1 MVSEHVVRVR
11 GKRRRRKVK
20 DTGGCGSSQATRRLS
35 PLLKRPVWNHGACPC
50 LTAPHAISRRARW
63 PCWPASTQL
72 EQNESRV
79 GFGVSSEEGRWDS
92 LFQSEQ
98 YHRDWK
104 AQAMGLLPESTFF
117 DLLWWVHRVEPGVLS
132 AHARMH
138 WLSDWP
144 PASTPPTGLL
154 AGPLPNSCAGSHRWP
169 PTLVPRPAAALA
181 WLSLA
186 RWTSCTYALHPSS
199 SPNQVTQQA
208 AEKENQS
215 VHALRN
221 CFCVPKA
228 SKKHAVLFPFFQY
241 HQLWYFIFNHS
252 NPI

>member
-1 MVSEHVVRVR
+1 MWQQPSNTKAVTAPETSCLEPRSLSLPDSPPRHFQTCQMALLTCIHSVGAEWVPCWLW
-11 GKRRRRKVK
+11 GKFWRRKV
-20 DTGGCGSSQATRRLS
+20 
-35 PLLKRPVWNHGACPC
+35 
-50 LTAPHAISRRARW
+50 
-63 PCWPASTQL
+63 
-72 EQNESRV
+72 
-79 GFGVSSEEGRWDS
+79 GFSV
-92 LFQSEQ
+92 FQSEQ

-117 DLLWWVHRVEPGVLS
+117 DLLWWVHRVEPGVLL

-144 PASTPPTGLL
+144 PASTPLTGLL